1 LIGRLLACN
10 DFAMIIKRGKNYI
23 LRRRVPSRYAA
34 IDPRPFIKLSLHTD
48 SETIAQE
55 KAARVWAELVDGW
68 EARRAGADGD
78 ADAAW
83 TAARDLAAARGFRFR
98 QAQDVAQLPI
108 DQLLAR
114 VEAVAVRDGVPDP
127 VEARAVLGGAKPP
140 TITISKAL
148 ELYWPMAREKTLQK
162 SPDQLRRWRNP
173 HVKAIG
179 NLIGVI
185 GDVPIDQISH
195 DDMQDFRDWWLDRIA
210 TGDVQPHSANKD
222 FTYIG
227 TVLRTVASRKR
238 LGFVPPVSGLAF
250 KEGKP
255 GTRPPYSTDWIRT
268 RILPGLAGMNADA
281 RRVVLSMVNTGM
293 RLSEAAALHP
303 HHIDL
308 TANVPHVLI
317 RGEGR
322 QLKSHTSEREIPLA
336 GVSLEALRDGGLSR
350 YHDKPG
356 LSATVNKFMSENGL
370 QETPD
375 HTIYGLRHAF
385 EDRLLT
391 AGVDERVRRDLMG
404 HALGRQ
410 RYGEGGGLPVKLAAV
425 QLVAL

>member
-1 LIGRLLACN
+1 
-10 DFAMIIKRGKNYI
+10 MIIKRGKTFL

-34 IDPRPFIKLSLHTD
+34 IEARTFVKLSLHTD
-48 SETIAQE
+48 SEMIARE
-55 KAARVWAELVDGW
+55 KAARVWVELIDSW
-68 EARRAGADGD
+68 EARRVGANGD

-98 QAQDVAQLPI
+98 QAEDVAKLPV
-108 DQLLAR
+108 DQLLSR
-114 VEAVAVRDGVPDP
+114 VEAVPVRDGVPDP
-127 VEARAVLGGAKPP
+127 LEARAVLGGAQPP
-140 TITISKAL
+140 QMTISSAL
-148 ELYWPMAREKTLQK
+148 ELYWSLAREKTLEK
-162 SPDQLRRWRNP
+162 SPDQIRRWRNP
-173 HVKAIG
+173 HIKAIN

-185 GDVPIDQISH
+185 GDVPINQISH
-195 DDMQDFRDWWLDRIA
+195 DDMQDFREWWLDRIA
-210 TGDVQPHSANKD
+210 DDGIKPHSANKD
-222 FTYIG
+222 FTYIA

-238 LGFVPPVSGLAF
+238 LGFVPPVAGLAF

-255 GTRPPYSTDWIRT
+255 GTRPPYSTEWIRT
-268 RILPGLAGMNADA
+268 RLLPGLSGLNADA

-336 GVSLEALRDGGLSR
+336 GVSLEALREGGLSR

-356 LSATVNKFMSENGL
+356 LSATINKFLSQNGL

-375 HTIYGLRHAF
+375 HTIYGLRHSF

-410 RYGEGGGLPVKLAAV
+410 RYGEGGGLPAKLAAV